1 MSNPE
6 QIQRIMFDELD
17 IRGVLVGLESSYQ
30 AILALH
36 EYPVAIRNALGE
48 MLAAVALLGTTLK
61 FEGRVLLQAQ
71 GSGNVQILM
80 AEINH
85 RGECRAVSRYEG
97 DVAENL
103 SAVELIEDGHLVITI
118 EPDDGQRYQGIVP
131 LEKETLSGCLT
142 DYFLQ
147 SEQLPTQIHLA
158 ADGNKAAGFLLQV
171 MPAAGTSGSD
181 WEHISQIGA
190 TLKSEELL
198 SLDNETLLYR
208 LFHQETC
215 RLYDPDTLVFKCDC
229 SRERSMNALQFLT
242 QDELLEMLEEQGTVE
257 VGCQFCNARYRFDE
271 ADIRAQFSDTAHIP
285 QSDQLH

>member
-30 AILALH
+30 EILALH

-171 MPAAGTSGSD
+171 MPAAGTSDSD

-208 LFHQETC
+208 LFHQEAC

-242 QDELLEMLEEQGTVE
+242 QDELLEMLEEQGSIE
-257 VGCQFCNARYRFDE
+257 VGCQFCNALYRFDE

>member
-271 ADIRAQFSDTAHIP
+271 ADIRAQFSDTGHIP

>member
-30 AILALH
+30 EILALH

-208 LFHQETC
+208 LFHQEAC
-215 RLYDPDTLVFKCDC
+215 RLYDPDALVFKCDC

>member
-30 AILALH
+30 EILALH

-171 MPAAGTSGSD
+171 MPAVGTSGSD

-208 LFHQETC
+208 LFHQEAC
-215 RLYDPDTLVFKCDC
+215 RLYDPNTLVFKCDC

-271 ADIRAQFSDTAHIP
+271 ADIRAQFSDTAHSP